1 MEHLTEPQ
9 RKAGNEQLL
18 RDCPV
23 LGPELGVWPIPVFT
37 VALRSRYYDLLWQVT
52 DRDSQLRSP

>member
-9 RKAGNEQLL
+9 RKAGNERLL

-23 LGPELGVWPIPVFT
+23 LGPELGIWPIPVFI

-52 DRDSQLRSP
+52 ETHS